1 MLKCKPWSIGCNR
14 WKWTVGLWELWLFFV
29 VMLCSTA
36 LLLVVMNLAIA
47 SCGWLWL
54 VMDGYVFGWLW
65 FIVRDLCQTYVVS
78 CFFWHLVPIEGA
90 RFQWWSLFWSGGG
103 AVHTEGG
110 KNEKNEEERKT
121 IKMFVIF
128 FCVCVFLGEEL
139 FYRYWLLTTTLPK
152 MPKICRCLIFCIC
165 RWLSLRRK

>member
-14 WKWTVGLWELWLFFV
+14 SKWTVGLWELWLSSW
-29 VMLCSTA
+29 LCYA
-36 LLLVVMNLAIA
+36 QLPYFLWWWILPLRL
-47 SCGWLWL
+47 CGWLWL

-65 FIVRDLCQTYVVS
+65 FIVRDLCQTYVVT

-90 RFQWWSLFWSGGG
+90 KFQWRSLFWSGGG
-103 AVHTEGG
+103 AVPTEGG
-110 KNEKNEEERKT
+110 KHEKNKEERKT

-152 MPKICRCLIFCIC
+152 MPKICRCLIFAFAAD
-165 RWLSLRRK
+165 